1 MAYKMLIWHRHAQCT
16 RPRGRP
22 ASRLFVRCLPAL
34 VVGGL
39 WLLLLSVA
47 PAGATAFEEV
57 EDAGPNGVG
66 SGHLLMRDDASG
78 RFIPALVHHS
88 KVHFEING
96 MIATVQVEQTF
107 RNDTDRYLEG
117 VYVFPLPDNAAVRAL
132 EMQLGDRRIVG
143 VIKER
148 AQAKTIYEAAKTAGK
163 KASLVEQQRPNLF
176 TNRVANIGPG
186 EEVTVHLEYVQTV
199 AYEADVFS
207 LRFPMTITPR
217 YMPGTSTDAAGLE
230 QDQDRT
236 QGQYHEREMEHVQE
250 QEVEP
255 LRVHSALGWATP
267 TDRVPD
273 ADQISPF
280 LYPETGSDH
289 TPLNP
294 IEITA
299 VLDMG
304 MPLAHID
311 SAYHDIA
318 LSRRAGVYSLALV
331 NGVSEMDRDFVLSWQ
346 PVSGSAPRAALFT
359 EKVGEEYYAL
369 LMVVP
374 PTAKRRVASI
384 PREIIFVVDTSGS
397 MGGVAIEQARSS
409 VSSALGQLRPQDYFN
424 IIEFNSSHRALYQQP
439 VPATAHYTQRAQ
451 EFVRGLGASGGTE
464 MLPALRA
471 ALSYSGEER
480 AVERLR
486 QVIFITD
493 GAVGNEAELLAE
505 LSSSLGDSRL
515 FTVGIGSAPNT
526 WFMRKAAELGRGTH
540 THIGDLNEVGSRM
553 AALFEQLS
561 RPAAVDFN
569 IDWGAT
575 VDAWPRRIPDLYQG
589 QVLSAVASFGT
600 ALPPGDITVSGRV
613 NGQVWQ
619 QQLQLTDELQGENSG
634 AHSGVASVW
643 ARRKIAG
650 LLDQKIAGRDEAAVR
665 AEVLPLALAHQLL
678 SPYTSFVAVE
688 EIASRPAG
696 ESIDSAPVPNTRPR
710 GQSPQRF
717 AYPRTATSGPA
728 KIWFGTF
735 CLFLAMVVRALSIP
749 EADHVSPEDE

>member
-22 ASRLFVRCLPAL
+22 TSRLLVRCLPAL
-34 VVGGL
+34 VMGGL

-47 PAGATAFEEV
+47 PARATASEGL

-66 SGHLLMRDDASG
+66 SGHLLMQDDASG

-88 KVHFEING
+88 KVHFDING

-107 RNDTDRYLEG
+107 RNETDRYLEG

-148 AQAKTIYEAAKTAGK
+148 AQARKIYEAAKTAGK

-186 EEVTVHLEYVQTV
+186 EEVTVHLEYVQMV

-207 LRFPMTITPR
+207 LHFPMTITPR
-217 YMPGTSTDAAGLE
+217 YMPGTPLG
-230 QDQDRT
+230 DRA
-236 QGQYHEREMEHVQE
+236 QA

-280 LYPETGSDH
+280 LYPGTGSDH

-299 VLDMG
+299 ELGMG
-304 MPLAHID
+304 MPLARVD

-359 EKVGEEYYAL
+359 EKVGEAYYAL

-374 PTAKRRVASI
+374 PTAKRRAASI

-397 MGGVAIEQARSS
+397 MGGVAIEQARAS
-409 VSSALGQLRPQDYFN
+409 VASALAQLRPQDYFN
-424 IIEFNSSHRALYQQP
+424 IIEFNSSHRALYKQP

-451 EFVRGLGASGGTE
+451 EFVRWLGASGGTE

-575 VDAWPRRIPDLYQG
+575 VDAWPRRLPDLYQG

-613 NGQVWQ
+613 NGQPWQ

-650 LLDQKIAGRDEAAVR
+650 LLDQKLAGRDEAAVR

-688 EIASRPAG
+688 EIVSRPAG
-696 ESIDSAPVPNTRPR
+696 ESIDSAPAPNTRPS
-710 GQSPQRF
+710 GQSPQHF

-735 CLFLAMVVRALSIP
+735 CLFLAMIVRALSIQ
-749 EADHVSPEDE
+749 EADHVPSEDE